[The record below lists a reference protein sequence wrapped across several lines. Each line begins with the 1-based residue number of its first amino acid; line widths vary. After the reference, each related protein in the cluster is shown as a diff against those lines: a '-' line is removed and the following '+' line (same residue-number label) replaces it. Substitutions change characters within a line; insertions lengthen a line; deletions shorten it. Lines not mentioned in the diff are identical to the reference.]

1 MLKCQRQKSGER
13 KAFVYRIDASWH
25 RHHVL
30 CNRTTSRHWRTVWLA
45 AGMLADFLNEQLT
58 RNFRTTAFLRRTLTR
73 KDGDDYILGDGLL
86 RV

>member
-1 MLKCQRQKSGER
+1 
-13 KAFVYRIDASWH
+13 
-25 RHHVL
+25 
-30 CNRTTSRHWRTVWLA
+30 
-45 AGMLADFLNEQLT
+45 MLADFLNEQLT